1 MNFKFWTK
9 DQFMLWFTLFI
20 MLAFFAAGIFEV
32 LDYMMVK
39 LILFSCFSFV
49 VAHIY
54 FVLFKE
60 ENKKSPE
67 NDSE

>member
-1 MNFKFWTK
+1 MNLKFWNK

-20 MLAFFAAGIFEV
+20 VLAFFAAAIFDV
-32 LDYMMVK
+32 LEYMMVK
-39 LILFSCFSFV
+39 VILFTCFSFV
-49 VAHIY
+49 VANIY
-54 FVLFKE
+54 YILFKE

>member
-1 MNFKFWTK
+1 MNLKFWTH

-20 MLAFFAAGIFEV
+20 VLAFFTAGLFNV
-32 LDYMMVK
+32 LDYLIVK

-49 VAHIY
+49 IANIY